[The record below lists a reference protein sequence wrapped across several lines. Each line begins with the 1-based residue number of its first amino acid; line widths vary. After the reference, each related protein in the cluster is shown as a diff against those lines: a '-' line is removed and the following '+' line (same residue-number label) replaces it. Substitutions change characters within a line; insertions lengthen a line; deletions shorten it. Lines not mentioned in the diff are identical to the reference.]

1 LCRWIVYSLATTSA
15 IADRVFFPVAAF
27 FGWVLGLSLAIAT
40 VWVQVVSI
48 LVRLPLGGWMVVKI
62 PYSSMAIDREREVT
76 TSSGGSQVVARES
89 LGLQTAGAVLCAKQK
104 ILATSASGCP
114 AVNGLK
120 SERDDGN
127 RGIEVQGEP
136 P

>member
-1 LCRWIVYSLATTSA
+1 
-15 IADRVFFPVAAF
+15 
-27 FGWVLGLSLAIAT
+27 
-40 VWVQVVSI
+40 
-48 LVRLPLGGWMVVKI
+48 MVVKI

-114 AVNGLK
+114 AVSGLK
-120 SERDDGN
+120 SERDDGIAALKYKAS
-127 RGIEVQGEP
+127 RLGQSR
-136 P
+136 